1 MRNVWKGLVIG
12 GLTGA
17 AAGLALDLG
26 ERGVQGASAL
36 GEAVAQHAP
45 EVADHV
51 RQTVVGAVSAASDR
65 AHQSELPAQAKATSA
80 AAHDKLAAAVSEGV
94 HQAGGAVGQGKK
106 KAAVAV
112 HRAKGAVSST

>member
-26 ERGVQGASAL
+26 ESGARGASAL

-51 RQTVVGAVSAASDR
+51 RHSVVGAVSAASER
-65 AHQSELPAQAKATSA
+65 ARQSEIPAQAKASSVA
-80 AAHDKLAAAVSEGV
+80 AKDKAAAAVADGV
-94 HQAGGAVGQGKK
+94 HQAGDAVGQGKK
-106 KAAVAV
+106 KATEAV
-112 HRAKGAVSST
+112 HRAKDAVSST

>member
-26 ERGVQGASAL
+26 ERGAKGASAL

-65 AHQSELPAQAKATSA
+65 ARHSEIPAQAKAASA
-80 AAHDKLAAAVSEGV
+80 AAQDKVSAAVSEGV
-94 HQAGGAVGQGKK
+94 HQASDAAGQGKK
-106 KAAVAV
+106 KAAEAV
-112 HRAKGAVSST
+112 HRAKDAVSST